1 MNAGVIT
8 RKYYF
13 SQIPPPQSPISGR
26 IAARDQKSRFPLV
39 AIRQGA
45 RHCMSYRIAAAKQ
58 AMVSTR
64 WHPARR
70 PLVVTLLSDRKAWL
84 TRRDGNRL
92 ARTNKW
98 RSARARTAR
107 LHSLISKRSKHGSI
121 CQPTIS
127 SNADA
132 RCFTLSGT
140 KYEYRPA
147 DSSSSTDFIF
157 SFAVTDDTSREHCQR
172 ARRHASGTNQVA

>member
-70 PLVVTLLSDRKAWL
+70 PLAVTLLSDRKAWL

-98 RSARARTAR
+98 RSARAGTAR

-121 CQPTIS
+121 CRPTTS
-127 SNADA
+127 SNGDA

-140 KYEYRPA
+140 KSECRPA
-147 DSSSSTDFIF
+147 DSNSRTDFAVIF
-157 SFAVTDDTSREHCQR
+157 TVTGGNSGEQCQR
-172 ARRHASGTNQVA
+172 PRRHAGGTNQVA